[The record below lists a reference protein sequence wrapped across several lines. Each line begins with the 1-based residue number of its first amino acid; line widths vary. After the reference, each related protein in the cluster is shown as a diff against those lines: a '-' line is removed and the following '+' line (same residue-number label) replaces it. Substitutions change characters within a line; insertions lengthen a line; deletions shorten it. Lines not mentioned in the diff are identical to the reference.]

1 MLTCFDCPY
10 YYYDHRDANGEYP
23 GPDFPYCHWE
33 PKGPDDLPLCE
44 EEDYWAEARYEN

>member
-1 MLTCFDCPY
+1 MLTCTDCPY
-10 YYYDHRDANGEYP
+10 YYYDHSNGDYP

-33 PKGPDDLPLCE
+33 PKGPDDLPPCE